1 MEATL
6 RTDTH
11 YSSLGKTRAIELA
24 DVQSERWVSRLRM
37 AIAFIYAL
45 LALFGL
51 AAGTTTALGFFF
63 MQLALAAIMGGYSGL
78 FLYPSSKRLVQGYS
92 PFSLVILDVTV
103 ASGFIWLHHIS
114 SIHTPMAH
122 NVLFSAYFVAIAF
135 TALHHSVKLSILAGV
150 LAAAEYSLLVLV
162 SLGMT
167 GKSLWHL
174 FGPDYFVNITMLL
187 IVASISGLISRGNS
201 KSIEAII
208 SSKVQYHRLVHR
220 LPQMLFSLGTDGRFV
235 WCNSSAYNVLG
246 IPAKAMTG
254 RRFLNFLV
262 DEDDLTL
269 DQDRPVVR
277 GTVRVRDFNGQTKWV
292 DCMLRRTEKG
302 DPSAAWEGILADVTD
317 RELAISQREEMVQRL
332 FQYQKMESL
341 GTLASGMAHDFNNI
355 LQTMMDLTA
364 RVEGQTKEEET
375 RRGMELMSETLTDA
389 RFLVSEL
396 FALGRKKPLNYSTM
410 NLPAFL
416 RKIVPQFAAQLGE
429 QCDIKLEAE
438 DEALWIQG
446 DSDYLK
452 RVFQNLFGN
461 ARDAMPGGGAITVSC
476 RAERRRGE
484 AGNIVVTVAD
494 TGTGIPKAL
503 AEKIFDPFFTTKKP
517 GKGTGLGLALVRR
530 IVLLH
535 NGRVEIAK
543 SDDTGTTFRIEI
555 PESEQSGLDS
565 DTTSILQE
573 RIPATVLLLDDE
585 PKIRDILRIFLSD
598 LGYTIHEAASEA
610 EGRRKMAE
618 HKKECKVLV
627 MDWKLGD
634 EDPVEVLAALRA
646 IRDDLIVIVVSGY
659 EPEEQKVEELDIFRW
674 FTKPYDKAR
683 LDLEIQ
689 RALHRA
695 RDAEA
700 EEGKK

>member
-1 MEATL
+1 VEATL
-6 RTDTH
+6 RTDSH
-11 YSSLGKTRAIELA
+11 QSSLGKTRAIELA
-24 DVQSERWVSRLRM
+24 DVQSERWVSRLRL
-37 AIAFIYAL
+37 AIAAAYAL

-51 AAGTTTALGFFF
+51 AAGTTPPGVFLMHLG
-63 MQLALAAIMGGYSGL
+63 LSLVVGAYSGL
-78 FLYPSSKRLVQGYS
+78 FLSPASKRLVEGYS
-92 PFSLVILDVTV
+92 PFSLVILDVSV

-114 SIHTPMAH
+114 SAETTMAD
-122 NVLFSAYFVAIAF
+122 NVLFGAYFVAIAF
-135 TALHHSVKLSILAGV
+135 TALHHSVKLSMLAGG
-150 LAAAEYSLLVLV
+150 LAAAEYSLLCVAA
-162 SLGMT
+162 SGPGMRQLGAAY
-167 GKSLWHL
+167 GQE
-174 FGPDYFVNITMLL
+174 YFVNVAMLL
-187 IVASISGLISRGNS
+187 IVASVSGFVSRGNF
-201 KSIEAII
+201 KSIEAIV
-208 SSKVQYHRLVHR
+208 SSKIQYHRLVHR
-220 LPQMLFSLGTDGRFV
+220 LPQMLFSLDRSGRFV
-235 WCNSSAYNVLG
+235 WCNSAAYNVLG
-246 IPAKAMTG
+246 IPAKAMAG
-254 RRFLNFLV
+254 RRLHDFLV
-262 DEDDLTL
+262 DESELTL
-269 DQDRPVVR
+269 AHDRPMVR
-277 GTVRVRDFNGQTKWV
+277 GTFRIADFNGRTKWV
-292 DCMLRRTEKG
+292 ECTFRRAGNG
-302 DPSAAWEGILADVTD
+302 DPSIEWEGTMADVTE

-355 LQTMMDLTA
+355 LQTMMDLTE

-410 NLPAFL
+410 NLVAFL
-416 RKIVPQFAAQLGE
+416 RKIVPQFAGQLGE
-429 QCDIKLEAE
+429 QCEIKLDAR
-438 DEALWIQG
+438 DDALWVQG

-461 ARDAMPGGGAITVSC
+461 ARDAMPGGGTVTVSC
-476 RAERRRGE
+476 SAERRRGG
-484 AGNIVVTVAD
+484 AGNVVVTVAD

-503 AEKIFDPFFTTKKP
+503 AEKVFDPFFTTKKP

-530 IVLLH
+530 IVSLH

-543 SDDTGTTFRIEI
+543 SDDTGTTFRITI

-565 DTTSILQE
+565 DTTSILRE

-610 EGRRKMAE
+610 EGKRVLSA
-618 HKKECKVLV
+618 HKKECGVLV

-634 EDPVEVLAALRA
+634 EDPVEVLEALRA
-646 IRDDLIVIVVSGY
+646 IRSDLIVFVVSGY
-659 EPEEQKVEELDIFRW
+659 EPDERKVEELNICRW

-689 RALHRA
+689 RALHHRA
-695 RDAEA
+695 RDAA
-700 EEGKK
+700 E